1 MDQDQDQFAKE
12 TVPISLE
19 QEMKRSFLDYAM
31 SVIVGRALPDV
42 RDGLKPV
49 HRRVLYA
56 MHELNNVW
64 NRPYLKSARV
74 VGDVM
79 GKYHPHGDSA
89 IYDTV
94 VRMAQDFSLR
104 YTLVDGQGNF
114 GSVDGDPPAA
124 MRYTEIRLRKI
135 AGEMVADIDKD
146 TVDYGP
152 NYDGSTTEPLVLP
165 ARIPNLLING
175 STGIA
180 VAMATNIPPHNLHEV
195 VAACLLLLKNPDAS
209 IDELIEKI
217 PAPDFPTG
225 ALIYG
230 VAGVREGYRTGRG
243 RVVMR
248 ARTHFEDMDK
258 AGNRQAII
266 VDEIPYQVNKAVLQQ
281 KIAELVNEK
290 KIEGISDIRDESD
303 KQGMRVVIELK
314 RGENAEVVLN
324 NLFKLTQL
332 QDSFGINMVALVDGQ
347 PRLLNLKQVLEAF
360 LAHRREVVTRR
371 TVYELNRARER
382 GHILEGLAVA
392 VVNVDEMIELI
403 KTSPTPPVAKE
414 RLLART
420 WAAGIA
426 AEMVERAAG
435 DASALRPAGIMPP
448 NAGLQ
453 PDGSYQLS
461 EVQAGEI
468 LQMRLQ
474 RLTGLE
480 QEKIVSEYREVVD
493 RILDLL
499 DILAKPARITAIIRD
514 ELVAVETEFGGPDK
528 DPRRS
533 QIELNASEI
542 DVEDLITPQDMVV
555 TLSNSGYIKSQP
567 LSEYR
572 AQRRGGR
579 GKQAAST
586 KDDDWVD
593 QLFIAN
599 THDTI
604 LCFSDRGRVYWL
616 KVWEVPQ
623 GSRASRGRPIVNMFP
638 LADNEKITV
647 VLPVRTFDDDHFV
660 FMATSLG
667 TVKKT
672 ALSDFSNPRKAGIIA
687 VDLDEGDYLIGA
699 AVTHGS
705 HDVMLFSD
713 AGKAVRFLET
723 DVRAMGRTARGVRGM
738 ALEDGQ
744 KVIAMLVADVADGEH
759 RSVLT
764 ATENG
769 YGKRTPLIEHTRHG
783 RGTKGMIA
791 IQASER
797 NGKMVAAIL
806 VEKGDEI
813 MLITTGGVLVR
824 TRVDEIREMGR
835 ATQGVTLIGVED
847 DDTLSRVQRVVG
859 SDSPEMLAAV
869 GEAVAGDEP
878 AAADDATGADADGGA
893 SPDDGGEGA
902 DD

>member
-1 MDQDQDQFAKE
+1 MDQDQFAKE

-135 AGEMVADIDKD
+135 ASEMVVDIEKD
-146 TVDYGP
+146 TVDFGP
-152 NYDGSTTEPLVLP
+152 NYDGSTSEPQVLP
-165 ARIPNLLING
+165 AKIPNLLING

-195 VAACLLLLKNPDAS
+195 VAACLLLLENPDAT

-248 ARTHFEDMDK
+248 AKTHFEDMDK

-314 RGENAEVVLN
+314 RGENGEVVLN

-371 TVYELNRARER
+371 TVYELNKARDR
-382 GHILEGLAVA
+382 GHLLEGLAVA

-403 KTSPTPPVAKE
+403 KSSPTPPVAKE

-435 DASALRPAGIMPP
+435 DVSALRPEGIDP

-453 PDGSYQLS
+453 PDGTYQLS

-480 QEKIVSEYREVVD
+480 QEKIVTEYREVVD

-514 ELVAVETEFGGPDK
+514 ELTGVVEEFGGPEK

-542 DVEDLITPQDMVV
+542 DIEDLITPQDMVV
-555 TLSNSGYIKSQP
+555 TLSHSGYIKAQP

-638 LADNEKITV
+638 LAENEKITV
-647 VLPVRTFDDDHFV
+647 VLPIKTFDDEHYV
-660 FMATSLG
+660 FMATSQG

-699 AVTHGS
+699 AVTDGE

-713 AGKAVRFLET
+713 AGKAVRFSEG

-738 ALEDGQ
+738 ALEEGQ
-744 KVIAMLVADVADGEH
+744 KVIAMLVADDER

-791 IQASER
+791 IQSSER
-797 NGKMVAAIL
+797 NGRMVAAIL
-806 VEKGDEI
+806 VEEGDEI

-835 ATQGVTLIGVED
+835 ATQGVTLIGVEEG
-847 DDTLSRVQRVVG
+847 DTLSRVQRVVG
-859 SDSPEMLAAV
+859 SDSPEVLAAV
-869 GEAVAGDEP
+869 GESAEGDATEASDGP
-878 AAADDATGADADGGA
+878 EAAEDSPSGDDAAAE
-893 SPDDGGEGA
+893 GEA
-902 DD
+902 AEE